1 MVTSMVAVWGVGVK
15 KSCIAAGFVGC
26 FLPFWKGIENKDTL
40 DFGTTE
46 KLENFFQCFMKSRN
60 K

>member
-1 MVTSMVAVWGVGVK
+1 MVAVWGVGVK
-15 KSCIAAGFVGC
+15 KSCIATGLVGC

-40 DFGTTE
+40 DFGTTA
-46 KLENFFQCFMKSRN
+46 KLEHFLQCFMKSRN